1 MDRKK
6 IEIDFILNP
15 FNVKRMNNATAG
27 PQGVD
32 ELDEVITKLGALKGK
47 GIDMGREL
55 DVENELKNKQV
66 HIRI

>member
-1 MDRKK
+1 M
-6 IEIDFILNP
+6 L
-15 FNVKRMNNATAG
+15 RMNNATAG

-32 ELDEVITKLGALKGK
+32 ELDEVNTKLGALKEM

-66 HIRI
+66 DTHKNISDFHF

>member
-1 MDRKK
+1 
-6 IEIDFILNP
+6 
-15 FNVKRMNNATAG
+15 MNNATAG